1 MSELYLC
8 LTWPSIL
15 IKVSPV
21 PSITIASLENL
32 LLSRPDLRPPST
44 TYPTNSAKVYGI
56 VPKKNSTWFS
66 QAKPAL
72 TNTCHT
78 LSLG

>member
-32 LLSRPDLRPPST
+32 LLPRPDLRPPST
-44 TYPTNSAKVYGI
+44 AYPTN
-56 VPKKNSTWFS
+56 
-66 QAKPAL
+66 PA
-72 TNTCHT
+72 
-78 LSLG
+78 